1 MINQRPSCSPPGA
14 GYNNEI
20 NNTAAVL
27 TLMRTPWH
35 KLTENLIPVFRRRLS
50 GVDALPQLAVL
61 GLLSGLITGGVILLF
76 RLAIEWPLEYF
87 LPGGDP
93 ESFEELDLITRGVL
107 PFAGAVALGLLL
119 YKLPLQDRKVGIVH
133 VMERLNY
140 HQGYISIRSALLQFV
155 TGVATVVTGQS
166 AGREGPAVHL
176 GAAFSSLMGQWM
188 RLPNNSIR
196 TLVACGC
203 AAAISASFNTPI
215 SGVIFAMEVVMMEYT
230 IAGFTPIILASVTAA
245 VVSQAAYGSEPAFSV
260 PPLIMN
266 SLLEIPWIIAIALI
280 IGIAAAAFIQIVET
294 FSKHNHR
301 PILLRLFLAGL
312 LMVPFAIVVPE
323 VMGIG
328 YDTVQLTI
336 DHQLTFWLL
345 LGAGIA
351 KLLITSVT
359 IGLGMPS
366 GVIGPTL
373 FMGATLGGAMGLIGA
388 EILPDMASSIGFYA
402 ILGMGAMMGAVLQA
416 PLAALMALMELT
428 RNPNIILPGMLIIT
442 TASLVTSEAFGK
454 KSLFLTMLKSQ
465 GLSYQ
470 NSPVIQ
476 ALRRVSVGA
485 IMDRNI
491 LRTERYLTEDEARKA
506 LKSEPKWL
514 IIEGSNG
521 PTALMP
527 AVDLARYLED
537 RRKPTADAEKQTEGA
552 DSSPH
557 DEPDTIDLINIPA
570 NRRDIGPVQYQA
582 TLEEALNVFDQTSV
596 EALYVQRHV
605 APTIQRV
612 YGVLLKSDIE
622 NYYQFQRS

>member
-1 MINQRPSCSPPGA
+1 MQN
-14 GYNNEI
+14 
-20 NNTAAVL
+20 
-27 TLMRTPWH
+27 PWH
-35 KLTENLIPVFRRRLS
+35 KITENLISVFRRRLS

-87 LPGGDP
+87 LPGTGS
-93 ESFEELDLITRGVL
+93 ESFEELGLITRGAL
-107 PFAGAVALGLLL
+107 PLAGAVGLGFLLHQL
-119 YKLPLQDRKVGIVH
+119 SAQDRKVGIAH

-245 VVSQAAYGSEPAFSV
+245 VVSQAVYGSEPAFSV
-260 PPLIMN
+260 PPLTMN
-266 SLLEIPWIIAIALI
+266 SLLEIPWIIAIAVI
-280 IGIAAAAFIQIVET
+280 IGIAAAVFIQLVET
-294 FSKHNHR
+294 FSKHHHR
-301 PILLRLFLAGL
+301 PVILRLSVAGL
-312 LMVPFAIVVPE
+312 LMVPFAIAIPA

-336 DHQLTFWLL
+336 DHQLSFWLL
-345 LGAGIA
+345 LGVGVA

-388 EILPDMASSIGFYA
+388 QIVPDMASSIGFYA
-402 ILGMGAMMGAVLQA
+402 MLGMGAMMGAVLQA

-442 TASLVTSEAFGK
+442 TSSLITSEAFGK
-454 KSLFLTMLKSQ
+454 KSLFLTILSSQ

-485 IMDRNI
+485 IMDRSI
-491 LRTERYLTEDEARKA
+491 LRTERYLTAEEARQI

-514 IIEGSNG
+514 IVEGNKG

-527 AVDLARYLED
+527 AVDLARFMED
-537 RRKPTADAEKQTEGA
+537 RNAPPPDAEKKAKDPEAQA
-552 DSSPH
+552 DEKPAK
-557 DEPDTIDLINIPA
+557 IDLINIPA

-582 TLEEALNVFDQTSV
+582 TLEEALNVFDQSSV

-605 APTIQRV
+605 APTIQRI

-622 NYYQFQRS
+622 NYYQYRRS